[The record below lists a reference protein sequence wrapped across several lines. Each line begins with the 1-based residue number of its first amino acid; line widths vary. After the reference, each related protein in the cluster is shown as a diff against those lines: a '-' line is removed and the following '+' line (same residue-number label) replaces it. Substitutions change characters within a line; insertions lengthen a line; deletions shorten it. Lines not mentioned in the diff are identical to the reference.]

1 MRLTTAEATEY
12 KKCAESVVYTCK
24 KYVYIKHIKRG
35 KMKWKSYPGAPTDP
49 CWQLNLLQDLQ
60 DGKNKVILK
69 SRQVGVSWTV
79 AIFIAWL
86 IHFRPDIETLLL
98 SQKEKKAIKL
108 LAKVKYVCT
117 HFPDFI
123 RREFNSDTQTKL
135 SVIHNR
141 NGRTVVSESSVDSLT
156 TTGESGRG
164 DTARFVLLDE
174 LAHLDN
180 AEETWTAVKPT
191 TSHGGQIVAASSPK
205 GNAGPFARVW
215 MEADAGSSKS
225 FEPMR
230 VHYTDCGFDQE
241 WLDEASDGMTEAQI
255 EQEYEL
261 AFIGT
266 GSPAF
271 NPVSLKECYV
281 PLEDLSVELMSL
293 VNVSKKFATGVD
305 SAEIRKG
312 RSIAKR
318 DYHAITSLNE
328 YGIQIAAEK
337 SQMTLHEWAGKTEE
351 VADSLVEIP
360 GYVTKW
366 HRSFPGLMYIEEN
379 GAGLT
384 VENRH
389 RLPDDDISDVAVRRT
404 TVKSKPRLVNQFAL
418 ALAGHLVVV
427 TDKDTYYQLLTY
439 EDLGGG
445 RYSAPEGMYDDLVIA
460 ILEAYDALL
469 EMGGYDFD
477 FSAVGAQN
485 VQLVSPLDEAFAP
498 GAITLPSVEEFI
510 PSDPVMFDVFND
522 WHDLDP
528 RRVSAHEL
536 RERVANP

>member
-1 MRLTTAEATEY
+1 
-12 KKCAESVVYTCK
+12 
-24 KYVYIKHIKRG
+24 
-35 KMKWKSYPGAPTDP
+35 MK
-49 CWQLNLLQDLQ
+49 
-60 DGKNKVILK
+60 
-69 SRQVGVSWTV
+69 
-79 AIFIAWL
+79 
-86 IHFRPDIETLLL
+86 
-98 SQKEKKAIKL
+98 
-108 LAKVKYVCT
+108 
-117 HFPDFI
+117 
-123 RREFNSDTQTKL
+123 
-135 SVIHNR
+135 
-141 NGRTVVSESSVDSLT
+141 
-156 TTGESGRG
+156 
-164 DTARFVLLDE
+164 
-174 LAHLDN
+174 
-180 AEETWTAVKPT
+180 
-191 TSHGGQIVAASSPK
+191 
-205 GNAGPFARVW
+205 
-215 MEADAGSSKS
+215 
-225 FEPMR
+225 
-230 VHYTDCGFDQE
+230 VHYTDCGFDEE
-241 WLDEASDGMTEAQI
+241 WLAEASDGMTESQI

-281 PLEDLSVELMSL
+281 PFEDLSEELLAL
-293 VNVSKKFATGVD
+293 VNGSRKFATGVD

-312 RSIAKR
+312 SKIKHR

-337 SQMTLHEWAGKTEE
+337 SQMTLSEWAGKT
-351 VADSLVEIP
+351 VEAAGELAELP
-360 GYVTKW
+360 GYVTRW

-389 RLPDDDISDVAVRRT
+389 QLPDDEISDMAVRRT

-477 FSAVGAQN
+477 FGAVDAQR
-485 VQLVSPLDEAFAP
+485 VQAISPLDEGFAP

-510 PSDPVMFDVFND
+510 PSDPVMFDIFED
-522 WHDLDP
+522 WNDLDP
-528 RRVSAHEL
+528 RRVSIHEL
-536 RERVANP
+536 RERIANP